1 MLFQQILGGISIGF
15 IYAIVA
21 VGYSLVFG
29 VLGIMNMAH
38 ASTFTLGAHFIL
50 MFITLNF
57 GVIPGFIASLILT
70 GIITMCYDSFILS
83 PLRSRPGGT
92 GITVLITAIGFN
104 YILQNLCLVIW
115 GSERKPFPNI
125 FNFGT
130 LYIFGYA
137 IDSTQISIIVVSAV
151 LLAIL
156 SYLLYCT
163 KFGLAMRAI
172 QQNMKASKLM
182 GINTKMVISVTFF
195 ISGASAV
202 VASFMV
208 ASYYQLVYPTMGVT
222 LGAKAFASAVLG
234 GLGLLHGSAVGG
246 LIIGILECIAVMVF
260 GGTYRDAVAFIIL
273 ILVLCVKP
281 TGLFGK
287 KIDQKV

>member
-50 MFITLNF
+50 MFITMNF
-57 GVIPGFIASLILT
+57 GIIPGFIASLILT
-70 GIITMCYDSFILS
+70 GIINMCYDTFILS

-104 YILQNLCLVIW
+104 YILQNFCLVVW
-115 GSERKPFPNI
+115 GSERKAFPNI
-125 FNFGT
+125 FDFGA
-130 LYIFGYA
+130 LDLFGYK
-137 IDSTQISIIVVSAV
+137 IDSTQISIIVVSVV

-156 SYLLYCT
+156 SYLLYGT

-172 QQNMKASKLM
+172 QQNMKASNLM
-182 GINTKMVISVTFF
+182 GINTKFVISVTFF

-222 LGAKAFASAVLG
+222 LGSKAFAAAVLG

-246 LIIGILECIAVMVF
+246 LLIGIFECIAVMVL
-260 GGTYRDAVAFIIL
+260 GGTYRDAVSFIIL
-273 ILVLCVKP
+273 ILVLCIKP

-287 KIDQKV
+287 KIDKKV

>member
-50 MFITLNF
+50 MFITINF

-70 GIITMCYDSFILS
+70 GLITMGYDFFILS

-130 LYIFGYA
+130 LHIFGYA
-137 IDSTQISIIVVSAV
+137 VDSTQISIILVSGIL
-151 LLAIL
+151 LLAL
-156 SYLLYCT
+156 SFLLYGT
-163 KFGLAMRAI
+163 KFGLAMRGI
-172 QQNMKASKLM
+172 QQNMKASRLM
-182 GINTKMVISVTFF
+182 GINTRKVISVTFF

-208 ASYYQLVYPTMGVT
+208 ASYYQLVYPTMGIT
-222 LGAKAFASAVLG
+222 LGAKAFAAAVLG
-234 GLGLLHGSAVGG
+234 GLGYMHGAAVGG
-246 LIIGILECIAVMVF
+246 LIIGILECLSVMAF

-273 ILVLCVKP
+273 ILVLCMKP